1 MDDEKVAAVG
11 RSSGGHLAMLLA
23 YSRPSNFTLG
33 VYNLYGPGDFGEWFD
48 KGWVG
53 GGTAGMEFECH
64 KEGDHWR

>member
-1 MDDEKVAAVG
+1 
-11 RSSGGHLAMLLA
+11 MLLA

-53 GGTAGMEFECH
+53 GGTAGTEFECH